1 MDHAVCIARWIVED
15 ASVFYTPLVMPTA
28 RIAKTLASLKS
39 GALTPP
45 ALHRS
50 FLVGGMGDSCRGC
63 GERIASSEKAYYVR
77 IAGSDFFGLH
87 LVCHETW
94 IRFKY
99 QRT

>member
-1 MDHAVCIARWIVED
+1 
-15 ASVFYTPLVMPTA
+15 MPSA
-28 RIAKTLASLKS
+28 RIAKTLARLKS

-50 FLVGGMGDSCRGC
+50 FLVGGMGDDCRGC
-63 GERIASSEKAYYVR
+63 GEPLPSSEKAYYVR
-77 IAGSDFFGLH
+77 MAGSEFFGLH